1 MYSKSEWIKK
11 VSDTIVYYRGEEY
24 RKEAIRRAENSLYGY
39 DENELIGDDP
49 VSQAILIMEGW
60 KIDYGA

>member
-11 VSDTIVYYRGEEY
+11 VSDTIVYYWGEES
-24 RKEAIRRAENSLYGY
+24 RKEAIRRAENLLYGY

-60 KIDYGA
+60 KIDYGT